1 MSLWNGSPDGHP
13 KDNDM
18 YTQAELEQHYRK
30 MTDGSTR
37 PAFAQTTTKGDSQ
50 FTEFFRDAFQ
60 IIDDMGTIC
69 E

>member
-18 YTQAELEQHYRK
+18 YTQAELEQHYRE
-30 MTDGSTR
+30 MTDGSAR
-37 PAFAQTTTKGDSQ
+37 PTFAETTKADPQ
-50 FTEFFRDAFQ
+50 FAEFFHNAFQ
-60 IIDDMGTIC
+60 IIDGMEPRC